1 MAITKTEEIAQI
13 EIVQTCIIQV
23 ATDVVIKEDDVEI
36 SRSRKRHS
44 IIPCGYSKEKD
55 STPSDWVWSDT
66 DISEEDAQVQAIANA
81 IWTDSVKT
89 AYKAKMEAQTTP

>member
-1 MAITKTEEIAQI
+1 MAITKTEEISKI
-13 EIVQTCIIQV
+13 EVVQTCIIQV
-23 ATDVVIKEDDVEI
+23 AIDVVIKEDDVEI

-44 IIPCGYSKEKD
+44 IIPCGYSRQAD

-66 DISEEDAQVQAIANA
+66 DISGEDAQVQAIANI

-89 AYKAKMEAQTTP
+89 AYKAKMEAQG

>member
-66 DISEEDAQVQAIANA
+66 DISGEDAQVQAVANA
-81 IWTDSVKT
+81 IWTDSVKN
-89 AYKAKMEAQTTP
+89 AYKAKMEAQG

>member
-1 MAITKTEEIAQI
+1 MAITKTEEISKI
-13 EIVQTCIIQV
+13 EVVQTCIIQV

-66 DISEEDAQVQAIANA
+66 DISGEDAQVQAVANA
-81 IWTDSVKT
+81 VWTDDIKAAYKT
-89 AYKAKMEAQTTP
+89 AIEAQTTP